1 MREEVIC
8 GMFVMLFVIL
18 AAATVENFPVYVP
31 LTMTAASGLYAL
43 IGKGLME

>member
-1 MREEVIC
+1 MREEAIC
-8 GMFVMLFVIL
+8 AMFVMMFVIL

-31 LTMTAASGLYAL
+31 LTMTAAAGLYAL